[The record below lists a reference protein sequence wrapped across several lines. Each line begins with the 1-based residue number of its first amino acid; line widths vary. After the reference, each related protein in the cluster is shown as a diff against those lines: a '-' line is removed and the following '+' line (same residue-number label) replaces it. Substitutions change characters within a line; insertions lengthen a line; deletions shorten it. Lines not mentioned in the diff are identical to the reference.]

1 MRKVT
6 LLIAGILSL
15 IAVSSASA
23 GDPATSGSVALST
36 HKAGAARVALTISL
50 RTELQCGRLVGA
62 RALVLTLPAK
72 ERVPRSIA
80 ADAVL
85 IGSKAAGRVSVAG
98 HVITISPAPPRGML
112 CDSIKVGV
120 AKVSILPAAGLGNPK
135 ATGAYMARL
144 THGSDSWVL
153 PLRIQ

>member
-1 MRKVT
+1 MIPLACVF
-6 LLIAGILSL
+6 SL
-15 IAVSSASA
+15 IALSSASA
-23 GDPATSGSVALST
+23 ATPAASGSVLLST
-36 HKAGAARVALTISL
+36 HKAGAAHVAVTISL
-50 RTELQCGRLVGA
+50 RTELQCGRLMGT
-62 RALVLTLPAK
+62 RALVLTLPAR
-72 ERVPRSIA
+72 ERVPSTIA

-85 IGSKAAGRVSVAG
+85 IGSKAAGRVSVTG

-135 ATGAYMARL
+135 ASGAYTARL
-144 THGSDSWVL
+144 THGSESWIL

>member
-1 MRKVT
+1 MRKAT
-6 LLIAGILSL
+6 LLACALSV
-15 IAVSSASA
+15 IAVPSASA
-23 GDPATSGSVALST
+23 GDPATSGSVVMST
-36 HKAGAARVALTISL
+36 HKAGAAHVALTLSL
-50 RTELQCGRLVGA
+50 RTELQCGRLTGT

-72 ERVPRSIA
+72 ERVPSTIA
-80 ADAVL
+80 ADSVL

-120 AKVSILPAAGLGNPK
+120 ARVSILPAAGLGNPK
-135 ATGAYMARL
+135 ATGAYTARL
-144 THGSDSWVL
+144 THGSDAWVL